1 MVGRGAPRAGLHSD
15 VEGLWPPARR
25 CRRLCL
31 SLQGP
36 APSVP
41 SAEEQ
46 RCYVGGEV
54 GVVEMTES
62 PASQA
67 AGSGVA

>member
-1 MVGRGAPRAGLHSD
+1 M
-15 VEGLWPPARR
+15 
-25 CRRLCL
+25 CL

-46 RCYVGGEV
+46 RCYVGGNV

-67 AGSGVA
+67 AGSGVARVA